1 MWPFS
6 AFFHPDI
13 AIALLWSFLLW
24 SVRGFDKTVKT
35 LVLFVDL
42 RRTALLF
49 IFLHFTIISI
59 THKGFIDF
67 TGVVALLHKTSKICL
82 FLPVCP
88 AMHSSRLGLATVRKQ
103 RLPKLCWRWTMVFE
117 CIVLFCTAYDT
128 CIYTLDIWSYVY
140 YRYTV
145 SMCDSMLW
153 TVCCLQE
160 CPEILAIQLAGS
172 SQIEER
178 MMLLLKAGAGA
189 ETSRGPLGCWNK
201 LLHRD
206 GTPRISQV
214 SASLS
219 YSGTIG
225 S

>member
-128 CIYTLDIWSYVY
+128 CIYIGYMIVCVLSIYCIYVWFYALDGLLPAGMSWDSCDPVGWL
-140 YRYTV
+140 V
-145 SMCDSMLW
+145 SDRRAYDASPESRRRSWNFSWAFGMLEQ
-153 TVCCLQE
+153 TF
-160 CPEILAIQLAGS
+160 
-172 SQIEER
+172 
-178 MMLLLKAGAGA
+178 
-189 ETSRGPLGCWNK
+189 
-201 LLHRD
+201 
-206 GTPRISQV
+206 
-214 SASLS
+214 ASGRNTKNFPSIRQSFL
-219 YSGTIG
+219 
-225 S
+225 